1 MIIKETYRVEG
12 MSCASC
18 AMSVETMLAS
28 ISGTKTVSVNY
39 ANKLAI
45 VEYDNLKTSESE
57 LKNAITQIGYS
68 LALDQEENYLQ
79 IQEEELSK
87 LRKTKQKAFLSILLT
102 IPVFIIGMFFHH
114 IPYGNWI
121 MLLFSIPVITWFG
134 RDFFIIAYK
143 QTMHR
148 SSNMDTLVAL
158 GTGSAFLISLFN
170 TFFPSFLI
178 SRGLEPHVYYE
189 AATVIISLILLG
201 RFFEEKAKAKT
212 SQSIKKLMGLKV
224 KSAIVMRNGVEL
236 AIPIDEVIVGDLV
249 IVRPGEKIPVDGRII
264 EGYSMVDESMITG
277 EPIPVEKTV
286 GATVIGSTINKT
298 GSFTMV
304 AEKVGKDMLLSQII
318 GMVKNAQGS
327 KAPVQKLADKI
338 AAVFVPIVISIAIL
352 SALGWF
358 FFGPEPSSTHAF
370 VALITVLIIACPCA
384 LGLATPTALIVGIGK
399 GAENGILIKN
409 AESLEKANKLDIVVL
424 DKTGTITQGK
434 PTVQEIIWLKS
445 NLKQEEIIAEIV
457 SIEKKS
463 EHPLAESIVTH
474 FEKDK
479 YSALSLEK
487 FESITG
493 RGVSAS
499 VNNNTYLIGNYRLIK
514 ESGISLEKEQNY
526 FDRYKLTAQTHIF
539 VARNNE
545 LIALIIITDKIKG
558 NSQKAIALLQ
568 KMKIKVHM
576 LTGDNEATAR
586 SIAMEA
592 GVDFYKSELL
602 PADKLNYIKK
612 LQEEGLKVAMV
623 GDGINDSPALA
634 QANIGIAMGNGTD
647 IAIESADITL
657 VKGDLEKIVAA
668 IKLSG
673 LTLQTIK
680 QNLFW
685 AFIYNIIMIPV
696 AAGVL
701 FPFNGFLLNPMIA
714 GGAMAFSSVSV
725 VLNSLRLKRRKL

>member
-18 AMSVETMLAS
+18 AMSVETMLSS
-28 ISGTKTVSVNY
+28 INGIKTVSVNY
-39 ANKLAI
+39 ANKLAL
-45 VEYDNLKTSESE
+45 VEYDKSQTAESE
-57 LKNAITQIGYS
+57 LKNAISQIGYS
-68 LALDQEENYLQ
+68 LVLDQEENYLQ
-79 IQEEELSK
+79 DEENELRK
-87 LRKTKQKAFLSILLT
+87 LRKAKQKAYLSILLT
-102 IPVFIIGMFFHH
+102 IPVFTIGMFFHH
-114 IPYGNWI
+114 MPFGNWI
-121 MLLFSIPVITWFG
+121 MLLFSIPVVVWFG

-189 AATVIISLILLG
+189 AASVIISLILLG
-201 RFFEEKAKAKT
+201 RFFEEKAKSKT
-212 SQSIKKLMGLKV
+212 SQSIKKLLGLKV
-224 KSAIVMRNGVEL
+224 KSAIVIRNGSEL
-236 AIPIDEVIVGDLV
+236 TIPIDEVIVGDLV
-249 IVRPGEKIPVDGRII
+249 IIRPGEKIPVDGRII
-264 EGYSMVDESMITG
+264 KGYSMVDESMITG

-286 GATVIGSTINKT
+286 GATLIGSTINKT

-318 GMVKNAQGS
+318 EMVKNAQGS

-352 SALGWF
+352 SALIWF

-370 VALITVLIIACPCA
+370 VVLITVLIIACPCA

-409 AESLEKANKLDIVVL
+409 AESLEKANNLDVVVL
-424 DKTGTITQGK
+424 DKTGTITQGQ

-457 SIEKKS
+457 AIEKSS

-479 YSALSLEK
+479 TSLSLEK
-487 FESITG
+487 FESLTG

-499 VNNNTYLIGNYRLIK
+499 VNNTTYLIGNYRLIK
-514 ESGISLEKEQNY
+514 ESGIIIEKEQSY
-526 FDRYKLTAQTHIF
+526 FDQYGFTAQTHIF

-545 LIALIIITDKIKG
+545 LIALIIIADKIKA
-558 NSQKAIALLQ
+558 NSQKAIRLLQ

-592 GVDFYKSELL
+592 GVDFYKAELL
-602 PADKLNYIKK
+602 PADKLNYIKN
-612 LQEEGLKVAMV
+612 LQEQGLKVAMV
-623 GDGINDSPALA
+623 GDGINDTPALA
-634 QANIGIAMGNGTD
+634 QANIGMAMGNGTD

-668 IKLSG
+668 IKLST

-696 AAGVL
+696 AAGIL
-701 FPFNGFLLNPMIA
+701 FPINGFLLNPMIA

-725 VLNSLRLKRRKL
+725 VLNSLRLKSRKI